1 MTMNIKELT
10 IIVAALAKP
19 RGFKRKGTMFYATG
33 TETTAM
39 LHLQKSRWDS
49 GVYVNT
55 GVLPNAMCVRKYP
68 PSVGYWMMQDRAY
81 EIASPFKEYFL
92 WLGSGDDRDF
102 EDDAPVEVFGWLLDW
117 LAQQYLDA
125 RALTETVRAG
135 PFHNERGILEDWVRG
150 ELQPPRSYWPATPYY
165 RDQ

>member
-55 GVLPNAMCVRKYP
+55 GVLPNAMCVLETQMLMKRL
-68 PSVGYWMMQDRAY
+68 SHW
-81 EIASPFKEYFL
+81 PF
-92 WLGSGDDRDF
+92 
-102 EDDAPVEVFGWLLDW
+102 FGTSD
-117 LAQQYLDA
+117 
-125 RALTETVRAG
+125 
-135 PFHNERGILEDWVRG
+135 P
-150 ELQPPRSYWPATPYY
+150 
-165 RDQ
+165 